1 MRHINEAGLA
11 LVKEFEGC
19 RLTAYPDPG
28 TGGAPWTIGYG
39 STKGVTPGMTITEE
53 EAERRLRDDLE
64 AAEQCVER
72 SIKGV
77 ILTDD
82 EFSACVALSFNIGC
96 GAFSGSTLARKLN
109 AGDRE
114 GAALEFRRWSN
125 AGGKV
130 MAGLVRRRAAEAQL
144 FSA

>member
-114 GAALEFRRWSN
+114 GAALEFRRWSK
-125 AGGKV
+125 AGGNI
-130 MAGLVRRRAAEAQL
+130 MAGLTRRREAEAQL
-144 FSA
+144 FTS